1 MFKSHSSRPCA
12 DQSPEE
18 LEAYYRAVKVGD
30 EVVVRETQYGILRY
44 YVSTVD
50 KLHRGRVY
58 PKGHQSFFAKSG
70 AMCREPHG
78 QCDLVIPTPAVKA
91 YAEANP
97 ADYKLS
103 YSKYVVS
110 VPPTIE
116 EARQKLAE
124 AESRLTRYQ
133 QAWDNYS
140 GNNPNKYRSSIRDAQ
155 TDVSIWSA
163 HVSRLEQAEANLL
176 KDS

>member
-103 YSKYVVS
+103 YS
-110 VPPTIE
+110 
-116 EARQKLAE
+116 QKLAE
-124 AESRLTRYQ
+124 AESRLARYQ